1 MAGIVQMNKLIVF
14 LIVLIIT
21 GGYTVVATAKE
32 EAHML
37 PEIRTLWDFND
48 PAGTEVKFRELIP
61 KAKELGDKSYHVQL
75 LTQIARTY
83 SLRMK
88 FEEAHKI
95 LDEAETLL
103 TDDLVVAKI
112 RYLLERGRAYNSNQE
127 QDKAKPLFVKAW
139 EFALLNNEDGFA
151 IDAAHM
157 MGIAETPDNQ
167 IEWNLKA
174 IELAEK
180 TTDQTAKGWL
190 GPLYNNTG
198 WSYFDLTEY
207 EKALELFEKGLK
219 WRKEKNDENGIRVQT
234 WSIGRTYRALGKI
247 DEALKIQIGIEKEFE
262 EKGLQ
267 NSGYNYEE
275 LGELYLIKG
284 EKEKAA
290 KYFKLAYEILSKDQ
304 WLIANEPERLKRL
317 KELGDWKR

>member
-1 MAGIVQMNKLIVF
+1 
-14 LIVLIIT
+14 
-21 GGYTVVATAKE
+21 VVAIANE
-32 EAHML
+32 EAQGL

-61 KAKELGDKSYHVQL
+61 KARELGDKSYHVQL

-88 FEEAHKI
+88 FEDAHKI

-127 QDKAKPLFVKAW
+127 QDKAKPLFIEAW
-139 EFALLNNEDGFA
+139 EFALSNNEDGFA

-157 MGIAETPDNQ
+157 MGIAETPENQ
-167 IEWNLKA
+167 MKWNLKA

-180 TTDQTAKGWL
+180 TTDQKAKGWL

-198 WSYFDLTEY
+198 WSYFDLKEY
-207 EKALELFEKGLK
+207 EKALELFEKGLN

-234 WSIGRTYRALGKI
+234 WNIGRTYRALGKI
-247 DEALKIQIGIEKEFE
+247 DEALEIQIGIEKEFE

-304 WLIANEPERLKRL
+304 WLIANEPERLKQL
-317 KELGDWKR
+317 KELGD